1 MEYKEYLEK
10 IKMVLENENIKYE
23 EEELTK
29 ILKYIVEKYKDKNI
43 LIDTMMDFV
52 CEVAGEVATLRLDD
66 KSIYA
71 ALLYP
76 IVDFKD
82 YDEKEVQEIA
92 DKETIDLILTLKQLE
107 EEYRVSDR
115 LNVATN
121 PETLRNMFMAIAK
134 DIRVV
139 IIKITERLSYMRR
152 MNSLEKEIK
161 EQIAK
166 ECLEIYA
173 PIAHRLGM
181 SKVKSELEDISFRVL
196 LPDEYHKIKEQI
208 DEKKEEREEY
218 IDARI
223 KEVSEKLKEQNIEAT
238 IYGRPKHF
246 YSIYKKMKAKSCNAD
261 DLFDLI
267 AIRVIVNS
275 IKDCYSVLGIVHDMY
290 KPMPGR
296 FKDYIAVP
304 KTNMYQSL
312 HTTVFGEGGK
322 PFEIQI
328 RTWDM
333 HNVAERGIAAHF
345 SYKEK
350 TKKISE
356 ADKKI
361 IWLRKAL
368 EIQKELE
375 DTTENI
381 DKIKTEIFGEEVFV
395 FTPKGDIK
403 SMPKGSTPIDFAYA
417 IHQKVAESMV
427 GAKINGRMVPLNTQL
442 KNKDVIEIVTSK
454 NSKGPNRD
462 WLKYVKT
469 ASARN
474 KITSFLK
481 KEGREIN
488 IQSGRESF
496 EKVLKKQ
503 KYTRDELMKDEFV
516 LPALKKFNCKSLDD
530 CYENIGFGS
539 FSPLKV
545 VNKIVECYEDSLSS
559 SDEDLQLK
567 SVAKKKKSNS
577 NELVEVEG
585 IDNCLVK
592 FARCCSPIPG
602 DDIIGYITF
611 ANGISIHRSDCSN
624 LKGLDVESRTI
635 KVKWREKAQVSF
647 NTYLVVKAND
657 RDGVLSDILRTLKEL
672 KIEIM
677 EISTKL
683 TPDKEAITNMCINVK
698 DVASLQNTI
707 RSLKRIDSVF
717 EVRRSNP
724 KSDDKEKDKDKK

>member
-1 MEYKEYLEK
+1 MNYEEYENK
-10 IKMVLENENIKYE
+10 IKNLLDTENIKYDV
-23 EEELTK
+23 EELDRVV
-29 ILKYIVEKYKDKNI
+29 KYVVEKYDGRKI
-43 LIDTMMDFV
+43 LDENTIDFV
-52 CEVAGEVATLRLDD
+52 LEIATEVASLRLDD

-71 ALLYP
+71 ALLLP
-76 IVDFKD
+76 IVDLD
-82 YDEKEVQEIA
+82 NYNEKEVLEVA
-92 DKETIDLILTLKQLE
+92 GEETTELITILKQLE
-107 EEYRVSDR
+107 KEYKPEGIIDVS
-115 LNVATN
+115 TN
-121 PETLRNMFMAIAK
+121 PETLRNMFMALAK

-139 IIKITERLSYMRR
+139 IIKITERLAYMRR
-152 MNSLEKEIK
+152 MKKLDKAVK

-173 PIAHRLGM
+173 PISHRLGM

-196 LPDEYHKIKEQI
+196 LPEEYHNIKEQI

-218 IDARI
+218 IAARI
-223 KEVSEKLKEQNIEAT
+223 AEVKAKLDEDGIEAT

-246 YSIYKKMKAKSCNAD
+246 YSIYKKMKSKNCSAD

-275 IKDCYSVLGIVHDMY
+275 IKDCYNVLGIVHDMY

-312 HTTVFGEGGK
+312 HTTVFGEGGR

-350 TKKISE
+350 TKKISD

-361 IWLRKAL
+361 IWLRKTL
-368 EIQKELE
+368 EIQKDLA
-375 DTTENI
+375 DNTENL

-395 FTPKGDIK
+395 FTPKGEIK

-417 IHQKVAESMV
+417 IHQKVAETMV

-442 KNKDVIEIVTSK
+442 KNKDVVEVVTSK
-454 NSKGPNRD
+454 NAKGPNRD

-469 ASARN
+469 TSAKN

-488 IQSGRESF
+488 IASGKESF
-496 EKVLKKQ
+496 EKILKKQ
-503 KYTRDELMKDEFV
+503 KYSRDELMKDEY
-516 LPALKKFNCKSLDD
+516 LEPALRKYNCKTIDD

-539 FSPLKV
+539 ISPVKV
-545 VNKIVECYEDSLSS
+545 VNKIVEVYEEAQAPNAEKIVYLP
-559 SDEDLQLK
+559 
-567 SVAKKKKSNS
+567 KKRKTNS
-577 NELVEVEG
+577 NDLVEVEG

-602 DDIIGYITF
+602 DDIVGYITF
-611 ANGISIHRSDCSN
+611 ANGISIHRADCKN
-624 LKGLDVESRTI
+624 LKALDIEARTI
-635 KVKWREKAQVSF
+635 GVKWKNQTNAAF
-647 NTYLVVKAND
+647 TAKIVVKAND
-657 RDGVLSDILRTLKEL
+657 RDGVLSDILKTMKEQ
-672 KIEIM
+672 KVEIT
-677 EISTKL
+677 EISTKV
-683 TPDKEAITNMCINVK
+683 TEDRENITNMSANIK
-698 DVASLQNTI
+698 DVETLQSVI
-707 RSLKRIDSVF
+707 KALKKIDSVF
-717 EVRRSNP
+717 DVRRL
-724 KSDDKEKDKDKK
+724 K

>member
-1 MEYKEYLEK
+1 MEQNRNFEQIKDVLEK
-10 IKMVLENENIKYE
+10 ENIKFN
-23 EEELTK
+23 EEELK
-29 ILKYIVEKYKDKNI
+29 KIVEYATKMYEDKSI
-43 LIDTMMDFV
+43 LNDDALDFV
-52 CEVAGEVATLRLDD
+52 TEVALEVATLRLDD
-66 KSIYA
+66 KSVYA

-76 IVDFKD
+76 VVDYDNF
-82 YDEKEVQEIA
+82 DEKELEEVASQEA
-92 DKETIDLILTLKQLE
+92 TELVLTLKKLE
-107 EEYRVSDR
+107 ENYNKDDKI
-115 LNVATN
+115 NVATN
-121 PETLRNMFMAIAK
+121 PEVLRNMFMAIAK

-139 IIKITERLSYMRR
+139 IIKIAERLSFMRR
-152 MNSLEKEIK
+152 MTALDNNTK
-161 EQIAK
+161 EQVAK

-181 SKVKSELEDISFRVL
+181 SKVKSELEDISFRIL
-196 LPDEYHKIKEQI
+196 LPDEYHSIKEQI
-208 DEKKEEREEY
+208 DEKKEEREKY
-218 IDARI
+218 IEDRI
-223 KEVSEKLKEQNIEAT
+223 NEVSEKLKEQGIEAT

-246 YSIYKKMKAKSCNAD
+246 YSIYKKMKAKSCKAE

-312 HTTVFGEGGK
+312 HTTVFGEEGR

-333 HNVAERGIAAHF
+333 HNVAELGIAAHF

-361 IWLRKAL
+361 IWLRKTL

-375 DTTENI
+375 DNTENM

-395 FTPKGDIK
+395 FTPKGEIK

-417 IHQKVAESMV
+417 IHQRVAEQMV
-427 GAKINGRMVPLNTQL
+427 GAKINGRMVPLNTKL
-442 KNKDVIEIVTSK
+442 ENKDVVEIVTSK

-469 ASARN
+469 TSAKN

-488 IQSGRESF
+488 IQNGKEAF
-496 EKVLKKQ
+496 EKILRKQ
-503 KYTRDELMKDEFV
+503 KYTRDELLKDEFV
-516 LPALKKFNCKSLDD
+516 EPMLKKYNCKTLDD

-539 FSPLKV
+539 ISPVKV
-545 VNKIVECYEDSLSS
+545 VNKIVELYEDSIAPT
-559 SDEDLQLK
+559 DDMKLK
-567 SVAKKKKSNS
+567 VVAKKKN
-577 NELVEVEG
+577 NNGNDLVEVEG

-592 FARCCSPIPG
+592 FAKCCSPIPG

-611 ANGISIHRSDCSN
+611 ANGISIHRRDCTN
-624 LKGLDVESRTI
+624 LKGLDIDSRTI
-635 KVKWREKAQVSF
+635 KVSWKEQAQADF
-647 NTYLVVKAND
+647 TARLVIKAND
-657 RDGVLSDILRTLKEL
+657 RDGVLADILKTMKEI
-672 KIEIM
+672 KVEIT
-677 EISTKL
+677 EISTKV
-683 TPDKEAITNMCINVK
+683 TEDRENITNMTVNIKDINTMQAIIK
-698 DVASLQNTI
+698 AL
-707 RSLKRIDSVF
+707 RKIDSVF
-717 EVRRSNP
+717 DVRRI
-724 KSDDKEKDKDKK
+724 K

>member
-1 MEYKEYLEK
+1 MNYEEYLKK
-10 IKMVLENENIKYE
+10 IKDILDKENIKYD
-23 EEELTK
+23 EEELK
-29 ILKYIVEKYKDKNI
+29 RVVKYALDKYKDKTI
-43 LIDTMMDFV
+43 LDEPTMDFV
-52 CEVAGEVATLRLDD
+52 LEIAGEVATLRLDD

-71 ALLYP
+71 AILSP
-76 IVDFKD
+76 IADFQD
-82 YDEKEVQEIA
+82 YDEKELKDVA
-92 DKETIDLILTLKQLE
+92 GDETVELVTTLKQLE
-107 EEYRVSDR
+107 EEYRPEGK
-115 LNVATN
+115 LEVATN
-121 PETLRNMFMAIAK
+121 PETLRNMFMALAK

-152 MNSLEKEIK
+152 MKKLEKSVK

-173 PIAHRLGM
+173 PISHRLGM
-181 SKVKSELEDISFRVL
+181 SKVKSELEDISFRIL

-218 IDARI
+218 IAARI
-223 KEVSEKLKEQNIEAT
+223 AEVKAKLDEDGIEAT

-246 YSIYKKMKAKSCNAD
+246 YSIYKKMKAKDCSAD

-275 IKDCYSVLGIVHDMY
+275 IKDCYNVLGIVHDMY

-312 HTTVFGEGGK
+312 HTTVFGEGGR

-350 TKKISE
+350 TKKISD

-361 IWLRKAL
+361 IWLRKTL
-368 EIQKELE
+368 EIQKDLE
-375 DTTENI
+375 DNTENL

-395 FTPKGDIK
+395 FTPKGEIK

-417 IHQKVAESMV
+417 IHQKVAETMV

-442 KNKDVIEIVTSK
+442 KNKDVVEVVTSK
-454 NSKGPNRD
+454 TAKGPNRD

-469 ASARN
+469 TSAKN

-488 IQSGRESF
+488 IASGKESF
-496 EKVLKKQ
+496 EKILKKQ
-503 KYTRDELMKDEFV
+503 KYSRDELMKEEY
-516 LPALKKFNCKSLDD
+516 LTPALRKYNCKTIED

-539 FSPLKV
+539 ISPVKV
-545 VNKIVECYEDSLSS
+545 VNKIVEVYEEAQAPNEEKVVYLP
-559 SDEDLQLK
+559 
-567 SVAKKKKSNS
+567 KKRKTNS
-577 NELVEVEG
+577 NDLVEVDG

-602 DDIIGYITF
+602 DDIVGYITF
-611 ANGISIHRSDCSN
+611 ANGISIHRADCKN
-624 LKGLDVESRTI
+624 LKALDTGARTI
-635 KVKWREKAQVSF
+635 GVKWKTLTNAAFTARIA
-647 NTYLVVKAND
+647 VKAND
-657 RDGVLSDILRTLKEL
+657 RDGVLSDILKTMKDQ
-672 KIEIM
+672 KVEIT
-677 EISTKL
+677 EISTKV
-683 TPDKEAITNMCINVK
+683 TEDRENITNMSANIK
-698 DVASLQNTI
+698 DVETLQSVI
-707 RSLKRIDSVF
+707 KALKKIDSVF
-717 EVRRSNP
+717 DVRRL
-724 KSDDKEKDKDKK
+724 K

>member
-1 MEYKEYLEK
+1 MNYEEYLKK
-10 IKMVLENENIKYE
+10 IKELLDNENIKYN
-23 EEELTK
+23 EEELQRVVKYALDKYDNKT
-29 ILKYIVEKYKDKNI
+29 ILDEP
-43 LIDTMMDFV
+43 TMDFV
-52 CEVAGEVATLRLDD
+52 LEIAGEVATLRLDD

-71 ALLYP
+71 AILSP
-76 IVDFKD
+76 IADYED
-82 YDEKEVQEIA
+82 YDEKEL
-92 DKETIDLILTLKQLE
+92 KEVAGDETLELVTTLKQLE
-107 EEYRVSDR
+107 EEYRPEGK
-115 LNVATN
+115 LEIATN
-121 PETLRNMFMAIAK
+121 PETLRNMFMALAK

-152 MNSLEKEIK
+152 MKKLEKSVK

-173 PIAHRLGM
+173 PISHRLGM
-181 SKVKSELEDISFRVL
+181 SKVKSELEDISFRIL

-218 IDARI
+218 IAARI
-223 KEVSEKLKEQNIEAT
+223 AEVKAKLDEDGIEAT

-246 YSIYKKMKAKSCNAD
+246 YSIYKKMKAKDCSAD

-275 IKDCYSVLGIVHDMY
+275 IKDCYNVLGIVHDMY

-312 HTTVFGEGGK
+312 HTTVFGEGGR

-350 TKKISE
+350 TKKISD

-361 IWLRKAL
+361 IWLRKTL
-368 EIQKELE
+368 EIQKDLE
-375 DTTENI
+375 DNTENL

-395 FTPKGDIK
+395 FTPKGEIK

-417 IHQKVAESMV
+417 IHQKVAETMV

-442 KNKDVIEIVTSK
+442 KNKDVVEIVTSK
-454 NSKGPNRD
+454 TAKGPNRD

-469 ASARN
+469 TSAKN

-488 IQSGRESF
+488 IASGKESF
-496 EKVLKKQ
+496 EKILKKQ
-503 KYTRDELMKDEFV
+503 KYSRDELMKEEY
-516 LPALKKFNCKSLDD
+516 LTPALRKYNCKTIED

-539 FSPLKV
+539 ISPVKV
-545 VNKIVECYEDSLSS
+545 VNKIVEVYEEAQAPNEEKVVYLP
-559 SDEDLQLK
+559 
-567 SVAKKKKSNS
+567 KKRKTNS
-577 NELVEVEG
+577 NDLVEVDG

-602 DDIIGYITF
+602 DDIVGYITF
-611 ANGISIHRSDCSN
+611 ANGISIHRADCKN
-624 LKGLDVESRTI
+624 LKALDTGARTI
-635 KVKWREKAQVSF
+635 GVKWKTLTNAAFTARI
-647 NTYLVVKAND
+647 VVKAND
-657 RDGVLSDILRTLKEL
+657 RDGVLSDILKTMKDQ
-672 KIEIM
+672 KVEIT
-677 EISTKL
+677 EISTKV
-683 TPDKEAITNMCINVK
+683 TEDRENITNMSANIK
-698 DVASLQNTI
+698 DVETLQSVI
-707 RSLKRIDSVF
+707 KALKKIDSVF
-717 EVRRSNP
+717 DVRRL
-724 KSDDKEKDKDKK
+724 K

>member
-1 MEYKEYLEK
+1 MNYEEYLKK
-10 IKMVLENENIKYE
+10 IKDILDKENIKYD
-23 EEELTK
+23 EEELK
-29 ILKYIVEKYKDKNI
+29 RVVKYALDKYKDKTI
-43 LIDTMMDFV
+43 LDEPTMDFV
-52 CEVAGEVATLRLDD
+52 LEIAGEVATLRLDD

-71 ALLYP
+71 AILSP
-76 IVDFKD
+76 IADFQD
-82 YDEKEVQEIA
+82 YDEKELKDVA
-92 DKETIDLILTLKQLE
+92 GNETVELVTTLKQLE
-107 EEYRVSDR
+107 EEYRPEGK
-115 LNVATN
+115 LEVATN
-121 PETLRNMFMAIAK
+121 PETLRNMFMALAK

-152 MNSLEKEIK
+152 MKKLEKSVK

-173 PIAHRLGM
+173 PISHRLGM
-181 SKVKSELEDISFRVL
+181 SKVKSELEDISFRIL

-218 IDARI
+218 IAARI
-223 KEVSEKLKEQNIEAT
+223 AEVKAKLDEDGIEAT

-246 YSIYKKMKAKSCNAD
+246 YSIYKKMKAKDCSAD

-275 IKDCYSVLGIVHDMY
+275 IKDCYNVLGIVHDMY

-312 HTTVFGEGGK
+312 HTTVFGEGGR

-350 TKKISE
+350 TKKISD

-361 IWLRKAL
+361 IWLRKTL
-368 EIQKELE
+368 EIQKDLE
-375 DTTENI
+375 DNTENL

-395 FTPKGDIK
+395 FTPKGEIK

-417 IHQKVAESMV
+417 IHQKVAETMV

-442 KNKDVIEIVTSK
+442 KNKDVVEVVTSK
-454 NSKGPNRD
+454 TAKGPNRD

-469 ASARN
+469 TSAKN

-488 IQSGRESF
+488 IASGKESF
-496 EKVLKKQ
+496 EKILKKQ
-503 KYTRDELMKDEFV
+503 KYSRDELMKEEY
-516 LPALKKFNCKSLDD
+516 LTPALRKYNCKTIED

-539 FSPLKV
+539 ISPVKV
-545 VNKIVECYEDSLSS
+545 VNKIVEVYEEAQAPNEEKVVYLP
-559 SDEDLQLK
+559 
-567 SVAKKKKSNS
+567 KKRKTNS
-577 NELVEVEG
+577 NDLVEVDG

-602 DDIIGYITF
+602 DDIVGYITF
-611 ANGISIHRSDCSN
+611 ANGISIHRADCKN
-624 LKGLDVESRTI
+624 LKALDTGARTI
-635 KVKWREKAQVSF
+635 GVKWKTLTNAAFTARIA
-647 NTYLVVKAND
+647 VKAND
-657 RDGVLSDILRTLKEL
+657 RDGVLSDILKTMKDQ
-672 KIEIM
+672 KVEIT
-677 EISTKL
+677 EISTKV
-683 TPDKEAITNMCINVK
+683 TEDRENITNMSANIK
-698 DVASLQNTI
+698 DVETLQSVI
-707 RSLKRIDSVF
+707 KALKKIDSVF
-717 EVRRSNP
+717 DVRRL
-724 KSDDKEKDKDKK
+724 K

>member
-1 MEYKEYLEK
+1 MK
-10 IKMVLENENIKYE
+10 
-23 EEELTK
+23 
-29 ILKYIVEKYKDKNI
+29 KYKDKNVLDDSAI
-43 LIDTMMDFV
+43 DFV
-52 CEVAGEVATLRLDD
+52 SEVASEVATLRLDD
-66 KSIYA
+66 KSVYA
-71 ALLYP
+71 AILYL
-76 IVDFKD
+76 IADFND
-82 YDEKEVQEIA
+82 FDEKETEVVA
-92 DKETIDLILTLKQLE
+92 GKETLDLILNLKKLE
-107 EEYRVSDR
+107 EDYKKDDKINIV
-115 LNVATN
+115 TN
-121 PETLRNMFMAIAK
+121 PEVLRNMFMAIAK

-139 IIKITERLSYMRR
+139 IIKIAERLSYMRR
-152 MNSLEKEIK
+152 MSSLDNAIK

-181 SKVKSELEDISFRVL
+181 SNVKSELEDISFRIL
-196 LPDEYHKIKEQI
+196 LPDEYHNIKEQI
-208 DEKKEEREEY
+208 DEKKEEREAY

-223 KEVSEKLKEQNIEAT
+223 KEVSDKLKEQGIEAT

-246 YSIYKKMKAKSCNAD
+246 YSIYKKMKAKSCKAE

-312 HTTVFGEGGK
+312 HTTVFGEGGR

-350 TKKISE
+350 SKKISE

-361 IWLRKAL
+361 MWLRKTL
-368 EIQKELE
+368 EIQKELA
-375 DTTENI
+375 DNTENM

-395 FTPKGDIK
+395 FTPKGEIK

-417 IHQKVAESMV
+417 IHQKVAEQMV
-427 GAKINGRMVPLNTQL
+427 GAKINGRMVTLNTKL
-442 KNKDVIEIVTSK
+442 ENKDVVEIVTSK
-454 NSKGPNRD
+454 NAKGPNRD

-469 ASARN
+469 TSAKN

-488 IQSGRESF
+488 IQSGKEAF
-496 EKVLKKQ
+496 EKILRKQ
-503 KYTRDELMKDEFV
+503 KYSKDELLKDEFV
-516 LPALKKFNCKSLDD
+516 EPAIKRFNCKTLDD

-539 FSPLKV
+539 ISPVKV
-545 VNKIVECYEDSLSS
+545 INKIVEFYEDSITPTE
-559 SDEDLQLK
+559 EDIKLK
-567 SVAKKKKSNS
+567 VVSKKRKTNS
-577 NELVEVEG
+577 NDLVEVEG

-592 FARCCSPIPG
+592 FAKCCSPIPG

-611 ANGISIHRSDCSN
+611 ANGISIHRRDCKN
-624 LKGLDVESRTI
+624 LKGLDTEARTI
-635 KVKWREKAQVSF
+635 KVSWKEQVHAEF
-647 NTYLVVKAND
+647 TARLVVKAND
-657 RDGVLSDILRTLKEL
+657 RDGVLADILKTMKEL
-672 KIEIM
+672 KIEITQ
-677 EISTKL
+677 ISTKV
-683 TPDKEAITNMCINVK
+683 TPERENITNLSATIKDINT
-698 DVASLQNTI
+698 LQTVMKAL
-707 RSLKRIDSVF
+707 RKIDSVF
-717 EVRRSNP
+717 DVRRI
-724 KSDDKEKDKDKK
+724 K

>member
-1 MEYKEYLEK
+1 MEYENYINK
-10 IKMVLENENIKYE
+10 IKVILENENIKYE
-23 EEELTK
+23 EEELK
-29 ILKYIVEKYKDKNI
+29 RVVEYAYKNHEGKSILTDA
-43 LIDTMMDFV
+43 TMDFV
-52 CEVAGEVATLRLDD
+52 LEVASEVATLRLDD

-76 IVDFKD
+76 VVDYENFN
-82 YDEKEVQEIA
+82 EKELIDIA
-92 DKETIDLILTLKQLE
+92 QKETTDLIITLKKLE
-107 EEYRVSDR
+107 EDYKTTDKI
-115 LNVATN
+115 NVATN
-121 PETLRNMFMAIAK
+121 PEVLRNMFMAIAK

-152 MNSLEKEIK
+152 MNSLEKGVK

-181 SKVKSELEDISFRVL
+181 SKVKSELEDISFRIL

-208 DEKKEEREEY
+208 DEKKEEREAY
-218 IDARI
+218 IDTRI
-223 KEVSEKLKEQNIEAT
+223 SEVSQKLKEQNIEAT

-246 YSIYKKMKAKSCNAD
+246 YSIYKKMKAKSCEAE

-312 HTTVFGEGGK
+312 HTTVFGEEGR

-350 TKKISE
+350 SKKISE

-361 IWLRKAL
+361 IWLRKTL
-368 EIQKELE
+368 EIQKELS
-375 DTTENI
+375 DNTENI

-395 FTPKGDIK
+395 FTPKGEIK
-403 SMPKGSTPIDFAYA
+403 SMPKGSTPIDFAYS
-417 IHQKVAESMV
+417 IHQKVAESMI
-427 GAKINGRMVPLNTQL
+427 GAKINGRMVPLNTKL
-442 KNKDVIEIVTSK
+442 ENKDVVEIVTSK
-454 NSKGPNRD
+454 TPKGPNRD

-469 ASARN
+469 SSAKN

-481 KEGREIN
+481 KQGREAN
-488 IQSGRESF
+488 IQIGRESF
-496 EKVLKKQ
+496 EKMLKKQ
-503 KYTRDELMKDEFV
+503 KYTRDELMDEKF
-516 LPALKKFNCKSLDD
+516 LIPAIKRFNCNTIDD

-539 FSPLKV
+539 ISPVKV
-545 VNKIVECYEDSLSS
+545 VNKIVELYEESLNPA
-559 SDEDLQLK
+559 EDLKLK
-567 SVAKKKKSNS
+567 AVTKKRKSNS
-577 NELVEVEG
+577 NDLVEVEG

-592 FARCCSPIPG
+592 FAKCCSPIPG
-602 DDIIGYITF
+602 DEIIGYITF
-611 ANGISIHRSDCSN
+611 ANGISIHRKDCTN
-624 LKGLDVESRTI
+624 LKSLDIEARTI
-635 KVKWREKAQVSF
+635 NVKWKEQTHAEF
-647 NTYLVVKAND
+647 NARLVVKAND
-657 RDGVLSDILRTLKEL
+657 RDGVLSDILKTMKEL
-672 KIEIM
+672 KVEIT
-677 EISTKL
+677 EISTKV
-683 TPDKEAITNMCINVK
+683 TQDRENITNLCANIK
-698 DVASLQNTI
+698 DIITLQSVI
-707 RSLKRIDSVF
+707 KALRKIDSVF
-717 EVRRSNP
+717 DVRRI
-724 KSDDKEKDKDKK
+724 K

>member
-1 MEYKEYLEK
+1 MEYLNKIKNVLEK
-10 IKMVLENENIKYE
+10 ENIKYNE
-23 EEELTK
+23 DELK
-29 ILKYIVEKYKDKNI
+29 KVIDCALKKYKDKNVLDDSAI
-43 LIDTMMDFV
+43 DFV
-52 CEVAGEVATLRLDD
+52 SEVASEVATLRLDD
-66 KSIYA
+66 KSVYA
-71 ALLYP
+71 AILYL
-76 IVDFKD
+76 IADFND
-82 YDEKEVQEIA
+82 FDEKETEVVA
-92 DKETIDLILTLKQLE
+92 GKETLDLILNLKKLE
-107 EEYRVSDR
+107 EDYKKDDKINIV
-115 LNVATN
+115 TN
-121 PETLRNMFMAIAK
+121 PEVLRNMFMAIAK

-139 IIKITERLSYMRR
+139 IIKIAERLSYMRR
-152 MNSLEKEIK
+152 MSSLDNAIK

-181 SKVKSELEDISFRVL
+181 SKVKSELEDISFRIL
-196 LPDEYHKIKEQI
+196 LPDEYHNIKEQI
-208 DEKKEEREEY
+208 DEKKEEREAY

-223 KEVSEKLKEQNIEAT
+223 KEVSDKLKEQGIEAT

-246 YSIYKKMKAKSCNAD
+246 YSIYKKMKAKSCKAE

-312 HTTVFGEGGK
+312 HTTVFGEGGR

-350 TKKISE
+350 SKKISE

-361 IWLRKAL
+361 IWLRKTL
-368 EIQKELE
+368 EIQKELA
-375 DTTENI
+375 DNTENM

-395 FTPKGDIK
+395 FTPKGEIK

-417 IHQKVAESMV
+417 IHQKVAEQMV
-427 GAKINGRMVPLNTQL
+427 GAKINGRMVPLNTKL
-442 KNKDVIEIVTSK
+442 ENKDVVEIVTSK
-454 NSKGPNRD
+454 NAKGPNRD

-469 ASARN
+469 TSAKN

-488 IQSGRESF
+488 IQNGKEAF
-496 EKVLKKQ
+496 EKILRKQ
-503 KYTRDELMKDEFV
+503 KYSRDELLKDEFV
-516 LPALKKFNCKSLDD
+516 ESAIKRFNCKTLDD

-539 FSPLKV
+539 ISPVKV
-545 VNKIVECYEDSLSS
+545 VNKIVELYEDSITPT
-559 SDEDLQLK
+559 EDDIK
-567 SVAKKKKSNS
+567 FKVVSKKRKSNS
-577 NELVEVEG
+577 NDLVEVEG

-592 FARCCSPIPG
+592 FAKCCSPIPG
-602 DDIIGYITF
+602 DDIVGYITF
-611 ANGISIHRSDCSN
+611 ANGISIHRRDCKN
-624 LKGLDVESRTI
+624 LKGLDTEARTI
-635 KVKWREKAQVSF
+635 KVSWKEQVHAEF
-647 NTYLVVKAND
+647 TARLVVKAND
-657 RDGVLSDILRTLKEL
+657 RDGVLADILKTMKEL
-672 KIEIM
+672 KIEITQ
-677 EISTKL
+677 ISTKV
-683 TPDKEAITNMCINVK
+683 TPERENITNLSATIKDINT
-698 DVASLQNTI
+698 LQTVMKAL
-707 RSLKRIDSVF
+707 RKIDSVF
-717 EVRRSNP
+717 DVRRI
-724 KSDDKEKDKDKK
+724 K

>member
-1 MEYKEYLEK
+1 MNYEEYLKK
-10 IKMVLENENIKYE
+10 IKDILDKENIKYN
-23 EEELTK
+23 EEELK
-29 ILKYIVEKYKDKNI
+29 CVVKYALDKYKDKTI
-43 LIDTMMDFV
+43 LDEPTMDFV
-52 CEVAGEVATLRLDD
+52 LEIAGEVATLRLDD

-71 ALLYP
+71 AILSP
-76 IVDFKD
+76 IADYED
-82 YDEKEVQEIA
+82 YDEKEL
-92 DKETIDLILTLKQLE
+92 KEVAGDETLELVTTLKQLE
-107 EEYRVSDR
+107 EEYRPEGK
-115 LNVATN
+115 LEIATN
-121 PETLRNMFMAIAK
+121 PETLRNMFMALAK

-152 MNSLEKEIK
+152 MKKLEKSVK

-173 PIAHRLGM
+173 PISHRLGM
-181 SKVKSELEDISFRVL
+181 SKVKSELEDISFRIL

-218 IDARI
+218 IAARI
-223 KEVSEKLKEQNIEAT
+223 AEVKAKLDEDGIEAT

-246 YSIYKKMKAKSCNAD
+246 YSIYKKMKAKDCSAD

-275 IKDCYSVLGIVHDMY
+275 IKDCYNVLGIVHDMY

-312 HTTVFGEGGK
+312 HTTVFGEGGR

-350 TKKISE
+350 TKKISD

-361 IWLRKAL
+361 IWLRKTL
-368 EIQKELE
+368 EIQKDLE
-375 DTTENI
+375 DNTENL

-395 FTPKGDIK
+395 FTPKGEIK

-417 IHQKVAESMV
+417 IHQKVAETMV

-442 KNKDVIEIVTSK
+442 KNKDVVEIVTSK
-454 NSKGPNRD
+454 TAKGPNRD

-469 ASARN
+469 TSAKN

-488 IQSGRESF
+488 IASGKESF
-496 EKVLKKQ
+496 EKILKKQ
-503 KYTRDELMKDEFV
+503 KYSRDELMKDEY
-516 LPALKKFNCKSLDD
+516 LTPALRKYNCKTIED

-539 FSPLKV
+539 ISPVKV
-545 VNKIVECYEDSLSS
+545 VNKIVEVYEEAQAPNEEKVVYLP
-559 SDEDLQLK
+559 
-567 SVAKKKKSNS
+567 KKRKTNS
-577 NELVEVEG
+577 NDLVEVDG

-602 DDIIGYITF
+602 DDI
-611 ANGISIHRSDCSN
+611 
-624 LKGLDVESRTI
+624 V
-635 KVKWREKAQVSF
+635 
-647 NTYLVVKAND
+647 
-657 RDGVLSDILRTLKEL
+657 
-672 KIEIM
+672 
-677 EISTKL
+677 
-683 TPDKEAITNMCINVK
+683 
-698 DVASLQNTI
+698 
-707 RSLKRIDSVF
+707 
-717 EVRRSNP
+717 
-724 KSDDKEKDKDKK
+724 

>member
-1 MEYKEYLEK
+1 MEYLNKIKNVLEK
-10 IKMVLENENIKYE
+10 ENIKYNE
-23 EEELTK
+23 DELK
-29 ILKYIVEKYKDKNI
+29 KVIDCALKKYKDKNVLDDSAI
-43 LIDTMMDFV
+43 DFV
-52 CEVAGEVATLRLDD
+52 SEVASEVATLRLDD
-66 KSIYA
+66 KSVYA
-71 ALLYP
+71 AILYL
-76 IVDFKD
+76 IADFND
-82 YDEKEVQEIA
+82 FDEKETEVVA
-92 DKETIDLILTLKQLE
+92 GKETLDLILNLKKLE
-107 EEYRVSDR
+107 EDYKKDDKINIV
-115 LNVATN
+115 TN
-121 PETLRNMFMAIAK
+121 PEVLRNMFMAIAK

-139 IIKITERLSYMRR
+139 IIKIAERLSYMRR
-152 MNSLEKEIK
+152 MSSLDNAIK

-181 SKVKSELEDISFRVL
+181 SKVKSELEDISFRIL
-196 LPDEYHKIKEQI
+196 LPDEYHNIKEQI
-208 DEKKEEREEY
+208 DEKKEEREAY

-223 KEVSEKLKEQNIEAT
+223 KEVSDKLKEQGIEAT

-246 YSIYKKMKAKSCNAD
+246 YSIYKKMKAKSCKAE

-312 HTTVFGEGGK
+312 HTTVFGEGGR

-350 TKKISE
+350 SKKISE

-361 IWLRKAL
+361 IWLRKTL
-368 EIQKELE
+368 EIQKELA
-375 DTTENI
+375 DNTENM

-395 FTPKGDIK
+395 FTPKGEIK

-417 IHQKVAESMV
+417 IHQKVAEQMV
-427 GAKINGRMVPLNTQL
+427 GAKINGRMVPLNTKL
-442 KNKDVIEIVTSK
+442 ENKDVVEIVTSK
-454 NSKGPNRD
+454 NAKGPNRD

-469 ASARN
+469 TSAKN

-488 IQSGRESF
+488 IQNGKEAF
-496 EKVLKKQ
+496 EKILRKQ
-503 KYTRDELMKDEFV
+503 KYSRDELLKDEFV
-516 LPALKKFNCKSLDD
+516 ESAIKRFNCKTLDD

-539 FSPLKV
+539 ISPVKV
-545 VNKIVECYEDSLSS
+545 VNKIVELYEDSITST
-559 SDEDLQLK
+559 EDDIK
-567 SVAKKKKSNS
+567 FKVVSKKRKSNS
-577 NELVEVEG
+577 NDLVEVEG

-592 FARCCSPIPG
+592 FAKCCSPIPG
-602 DDIIGYITF
+602 DDIVGYITF
-611 ANGISIHRSDCSN
+611 ANGISIHRRDCKN
-624 LKGLDVESRTI
+624 LKGLDTEARTI
-635 KVKWREKAQVSF
+635 KVSWKEQVHAEF
-647 NTYLVVKAND
+647 TARLVVKAND
-657 RDGVLSDILRTLKEL
+657 RDGVLADILKTMKEL
-672 KIEIM
+672 KIEIT
-677 EISTKL
+677 EISTKV
-683 TPDKEAITNMCINVK
+683 TQDRENITNLSANIKDINT
-698 DVASLQNTI
+698 LQTVI
-707 RSLKRIDSVF
+707 KALRKIDSVF
-717 EVRRSNP
+717 DVRRI
-724 KSDDKEKDKDKK
+724 K

>member
-1 MEYKEYLEK
+1 MNYEEYLKK
-10 IKMVLENENIKYE
+10 IKELLDNENIKYN
-23 EEELTK
+23 EEELQRVVKYALDKYDNKT
-29 ILKYIVEKYKDKNI
+29 ILDEP
-43 LIDTMMDFV
+43 TMDFV
-52 CEVAGEVATLRLDD
+52 LEIAGEVATLRLDD

-71 ALLYP
+71 AILSP
-76 IVDFKD
+76 IADYED
-82 YDEKEVQEIA
+82 YDEKEL
-92 DKETIDLILTLKQLE
+92 KEVAGDETLELVTTLKQLE
-107 EEYRVSDR
+107 EEYRPEGK
-115 LNVATN
+115 LEIATN
-121 PETLRNMFMAIAK
+121 PETLRNMFMALAK

-152 MNSLEKEIK
+152 MKKLEKSVK

-173 PIAHRLGM
+173 PISHRLGM
-181 SKVKSELEDISFRVL
+181 SKVKSELEDISFRIL

-218 IDARI
+218 IAARI
-223 KEVSEKLKEQNIEAT
+223 AEVKAKLDEDGIEAT

-246 YSIYKKMKAKSCNAD
+246 YSIYKKMIAKDCSAD

-275 IKDCYSVLGIVHDMY
+275 IKDCYNVLGIVHDMY

-312 HTTVFGEGGK
+312 HTTVFGEGGR

-350 TKKISE
+350 TKKISD

-361 IWLRKAL
+361 IWLRKTL
-368 EIQKELE
+368 EIQKDLE
-375 DTTENI
+375 DNTENL

-395 FTPKGDIK
+395 FTPKGEIK

-417 IHQKVAESMV
+417 IHQKVAETMV

-442 KNKDVIEIVTSK
+442 KNKDVVEIVTSK
-454 NSKGPNRD
+454 TAKGPNRD

-469 ASARN
+469 TSAKN

-488 IQSGRESF
+488 IASGKESF
-496 EKVLKKQ
+496 EKILKKQ
-503 KYTRDELMKDEFV
+503 KYSRDELMKDEY
-516 LPALKKFNCKSLDD
+516 LTPALRKYNCKTIED

-539 FSPLKV
+539 ISPVKV
-545 VNKIVECYEDSLSS
+545 VNKIVEVYEEAQAPNEEKVVYLP
-559 SDEDLQLK
+559 
-567 SVAKKKKSNS
+567 KKRKTNS
-577 NELVEVEG
+577 NDLVEVDG

-602 DDIIGYITF
+602 DDIVGYITF
-611 ANGISIHRSDCSN
+611 ANGISIHRADCKN
-624 LKGLDVESRTI
+624 LKALDTGARTI
-635 KVKWREKAQVSF
+635 GVKWKTLTNAAFTARI
-647 NTYLVVKAND
+647 VVKAND
-657 RDGVLSDILRTLKEL
+657 RDGVLSDILKTMKDQ
-672 KIEIM
+672 KVEIT
-677 EISTKL
+677 EISTKV
-683 TPDKEAITNMCINVK
+683 TEDRENITNMSANIK
-698 DVASLQNTI
+698 DVETLQSVI
-707 RSLKRIDSVF
+707 KALKKIDSVF
-717 EVRRSNP
+717 DVRRL
-724 KSDDKEKDKDKK
+724 K

>member
-1 MEYKEYLEK
+1 MEYKEYLSKIEK
-10 IKMVLENENIKYE
+10 ILSDENIKYD
-23 EEELTK
+23 EEELESVV
-29 ILKYIVEKYKDKNI
+29 KYAVEKHVDKNI
-43 LIDTMMDFV
+43 LSEKTMDFV
-52 CEVAGEVATLRLDD
+52 LEVASEVATLRLDD

-76 IVDFKD
+76 ISDYEDFN
-82 YDEKEVQEIA
+82 EKEIVEIA
-92 DKETIDLILTLKQLE
+92 GRETTDLILILKKLE
-107 EEYRVSDR
+107 ENYKPTDKI
-115 LNVATN
+115 NIATN
-121 PETLRNMFMAIAK
+121 PEILRNMFMAIAK

-152 MNSLEKEIK
+152 MNSLEEAVK

-181 SKVKSELEDISFRVL
+181 SKVKSELEDISFRIL
-196 LPDEYHKIKEQI
+196 LPNEYHNIKEQI
-208 DEKKEEREEY
+208 DEKKEEREAY
-218 IDARI
+218 IEDRI
-223 KEVSEKLKEQNIEAT
+223 SEVAQKLKEQNIEAT

-246 YSIYKKMKAKSCNAD
+246 YSIYKKIKAKSCEAE

-312 HTTVFGEGGK
+312 HTTVFGEEGR

-350 TKKISE
+350 NKKISE

-361 IWLRKAL
+361 IWLRKTL
-368 EIQKELE
+368 EIQKELT
-375 DTTENI
+375 DNTENI

-395 FTPKGDIK
+395 FTPKGEIK
-403 SMPKGSTPIDFAYA
+403 SMPKGATPIDFAYS
-417 IHQKVAESMV
+417 IHQRVAEQMV
-427 GAKINGRMVPLNTQL
+427 GAKINGRMVPLNTKL
-442 KNKDVIEIVTSK
+442 ENKDVVEIVTSK

-469 ASARN
+469 SSAKN

-488 IQSGRESF
+488 IQSGKESF
-496 EKVLKKQ
+496 EKILKKQ
-503 KYTRDELMKDEFV
+503 KYSRDELLKDEF
-516 LPALKKFNCKSLDD
+516 LEPALRRFNCKTLDD

-539 FSPLKV
+539 ISPVKV
-545 VNKIVECYEDSLSS
+545 VNKIVELYEDSLAPV
-559 SDEDLQLK
+559 EDTKLK
-567 SVAKKKKSNS
+567 IVTKKRSNNS

-592 FARCCSPIPG
+592 FAKCCSPIPG
-602 DDIIGYITF
+602 DEIIGYITF
-611 ANGISIHRSDCSN
+611 ANGISIHRKDCSN
-624 LKGLDVESRTI
+624 LKSLDIKARTLN
-635 KVKWREKAQVSF
+635 VKWKEQTHVAF
-647 NTYLVVKAND
+647 NARLVVKAND
-657 RDGVLSDILRTLKEL
+657 RDGVLADILKTMKEL
-672 KIEIM
+672 KVEIT
-677 EISTKL
+677 EINTKV
-683 TPDKEAITNMCINVK
+683 TQDRENITNLSANIKDINT
-698 DVASLQNTI
+698 LQNI
-707 RSLKRIDSVF
+707 VKALRKIDSVF
-717 EVRRSNP
+717 DVRRI
-724 KSDDKEKDKDKK
+724 K

>member
-1 MEYKEYLEK
+1 MENEKYLGK
-10 IKMVLENENIKYE
+10 IKEILSNENIKYD
-23 EEELTK
+23 EEELKKVVEYGVKKHLDRK
-29 ILKYIVEKYKDKNI
+29 ILDENA
-43 LIDTMMDFV
+43 MDFV
-52 CEVAGEVATLRLDD
+52 TEVASEVATLRLDD
-66 KSIYA
+66 KSIYTA
-71 ALLYP
+71 ILYP
-76 IVDFKD
+76 VVDYDDF
-82 YDEKEVQEIA
+82 DEKELIEIA
-92 DKETIDLILTLKQLE
+92 GKETADLVLTLKKLE
-107 EEYRVSDR
+107 ENYKPTDKI
-115 LNVATN
+115 NIATN
-121 PETLRNMFMAIAK
+121 PEVLRNMFMAIAK

-152 MNSLEKEIK
+152 MNTLDEAVK
-161 EQIAK
+161 EQVAK

-196 LPDEYHKIKEQI
+196 LPQEYHKIKEQI
-208 DEKKEEREEY
+208 DQKKEERESY
-218 IDARI
+218 IENRI
-223 KEVSEKLKEQNIEAT
+223 NEVSEKLKEQNIEAT

-246 YSIYKKMKAKSCNAD
+246 YSIYKKMKAKSCDAE

-312 HTTVFGEGGK
+312 HTTVFGEEGR

-350 TKKISE
+350 SKKISE

-361 IWLRKAL
+361 IWLRKTL
-368 EIQKELE
+368 EIQKELA
-375 DTTENI
+375 DNTENI

-395 FTPKGDIK
+395 FTPKGEIK
-403 SMPKGSTPIDFAYA
+403 SMPKGATPIDFAYS
-417 IHQKVAESMV
+417 IHQRVAEQMV
-427 GAKINGRMVPLNTQL
+427 GAKINGRMVPLNTKL
-442 KNKDVIEIVTSK
+442 ENKDVVEIVTSK

-469 ASARN
+469 SSAKN

-481 KEGREIN
+481 KEGRETN

-496 EKVLKKQ
+496 EKILKKQ
-503 KYTRDELMKDEFV
+503 KYTRDELLKEEF
-516 LPALKKFNCKSLDD
+516 LEPALRRFNCKTIED

-539 FSPLKV
+539 ISPVKV
-545 VNKIVECYEDSLSS
+545 VNKIVELYEDSLAPAE
-559 SDEDLQLK
+559 EDLKLK
-567 SVAKKKKSNS
+567 VVTKKRKSNS

-592 FARCCSPIPG
+592 FAKCCSPIPG
-602 DDIIGYITF
+602 DEIIGYITF
-611 ANGISIHRSDCSN
+611 ANGISIHRKDCSN
-624 LKGLDVESRTI
+624 LKALDIAARTI
-635 KVKWREKAQVSF
+635 NVRWKEQTHAEF
-647 NTYLVVKAND
+647 NARLVVKAND
-657 RDGVLSDILRTLKEL
+657 REGVLADILKTMKEL
-672 KIEIM
+672 KVDIT
-677 EISTKL
+677 EISTKV
-683 TPDKEAITNMCINVK
+683 TQDRENITNLCANIKDINT
-698 DVASLQNTI
+698 LQNVI
-707 RSLKRIDSVF
+707 KALRRIDSVF
-717 EVRRSNP
+717 DVRRI
-724 KSDDKEKDKDKK
+724 K

>member
-1 MEYKEYLEK
+1 MNYEEYLKK
-10 IKMVLENENIKYE
+10 IKDLLDKENIKYN
-23 EEELTK
+23 EEELEK
-29 ILKYIVEKYKDKNI
+29 VVKYVCEKYESKTI
-43 LIDTMMDFV
+43 LDENMLDFV
-52 CEVAGEVATLRLDD
+52 IEIATEVATLRLDD

-71 ALLYP
+71 ALLLP
-76 IVDFKD
+76 IVDFED
-82 YDEKEVQEIA
+82 YDEKEVQEVA
-92 DKETIDLILTLKQLE
+92 GDETTELITILKQLE
-107 EEYRVSDR
+107 EEYRPEGK
-115 LNVATN
+115 LEVATN
-121 PETLRNMFMAIAK
+121 PETLRNMFMALAK

-152 MNSLEKEIK
+152 MKKLEKSVK

-173 PIAHRLGM
+173 PISHRLGM
-181 SKVKSELEDISFRVL
+181 SKVKSELEDISFRIL
-196 LPDEYHKIKEQI
+196 LPDEYHNIKEQI

-218 IDARI
+218 IAARI
-223 KEVSEKLKEQNIEAT
+223 AEVKAKLDADGIEAT

-246 YSIYKKMKAKSCNAD
+246 YSIYKKMKSKNCTAD

-275 IKDCYSVLGIVHDMY
+275 IKDCYNVLGIVHDMY

-312 HTTVFGEGGK
+312 HTTVFGEGGR

-350 TKKISE
+350 TKKISD

-361 IWLRKAL
+361 IWLRKTL
-368 EIQKELE
+368 EVQKDLE
-375 DTTENI
+375 DNTENL

-395 FTPKGDIK
+395 FTPKGEIK

-417 IHQKVAESMV
+417 IHQRVAETMV

-442 KNKDVIEIVTSK
+442 KNKDVVEVVTSK
-454 NSKGPNRD
+454 NAKGPNRD

-469 ASARN
+469 TSAKN

-488 IQSGRESF
+488 IQSGKESF
-496 EKVLKKQ
+496 EKILKKQ
-503 KYTRDELMKDEFV
+503 KYSRDELMKDEY
-516 LPALKKFNCKSLDD
+516 LEPALRKYNCKTIDD
-530 CYENIGFGS
+530 CYEKIDFGS
-539 FSPLKV
+539 ISNVKN
-545 VNKIVECYEDSLSS
+545 VNKIVEVYEEAQSPSEEKVVYLP
-559 SDEDLQLK
+559 
-567 SVAKKKKSNS
+567 KKRKTNS
-577 NELVEVEG
+577 NDLVEVEG

-602 DDIIGYITF
+602 DDIVGYITF
-611 ANGISIHRSDCSN
+611 ANGISIHRADCKN
-624 LKGLDVESRTI
+624 LKALDTEARTI
-635 KVKWREKAQVSF
+635 NVKWKSLTNAAFTARIA
-647 NTYLVVKAND
+647 VKAND
-657 RDGVLSDILRTLKEL
+657 RDGVLSDILKTMKEQ
-672 KIEIM
+672 KVEIT
-677 EISTKL
+677 EISTKV
-683 TPDKEAITNMCINVK
+683 TEDRENITNMSANIK
-698 DVASLQNTI
+698 DVETLQSVI
-707 RSLKRIDSVF
+707 KALKKIDSVF
-717 EVRRSNP
+717 DVRRL
-724 KSDDKEKDKDKK
+724 K

>member
-1 MEYKEYLEK
+1 MNYEEYLKK
-10 IKMVLENENIKYE
+10 IKDILDKENIKYN
-23 EEELTK
+23 EEELK
-29 ILKYIVEKYKDKNI
+29 RVVKYALDKYKDKTI
-43 LIDTMMDFV
+43 LDEPTIDFV
-52 CEVAGEVATLRLDD
+52 LEIAEEVATLRLDD

-71 ALLYP
+71 AILSP
-76 IVDFKD
+76 IADYQD
-82 YDEKEVQEIA
+82 YDEKELKDVA
-92 DKETIDLILTLKQLE
+92 GDETVELVTTLKQLE
-107 EEYRVSDR
+107 EEYRPEGK
-115 LNVATN
+115 LEIATN
-121 PETLRNMFMAIAK
+121 PETLRNMFMALAK

-152 MNSLEKEIK
+152 MKKLEKSVK

-173 PIAHRLGM
+173 PISHRLGM
-181 SKVKSELEDISFRVL
+181 SKVKSELEDISFRIL

-218 IDARI
+218 IAARI
-223 KEVSEKLKEQNIEAT
+223 AEVKAKLDEDGIEAT

-246 YSIYKKMKAKSCNAD
+246 YSIYKKMKAKDCSVD

-275 IKDCYSVLGIVHDMY
+275 IKDCYNVLGIVHDMY

-312 HTTVFGEGGK
+312 HTTVFGEGGR

-350 TKKISE
+350 TKKISD

-361 IWLRKAL
+361 IWLRKTL
-368 EIQKELE
+368 EIQKDLE
-375 DTTENI
+375 DNTENL

-395 FTPKGDIK
+395 FTPKGEIK

-417 IHQKVAESMV
+417 IHQKVAETMV

-442 KNKDVIEIVTSK
+442 KNKDVVEVVTSK
-454 NSKGPNRD
+454 TAKGPNRD

-469 ASARN
+469 TSAKN

-488 IQSGRESF
+488 IASGKESF
-496 EKVLKKQ
+496 EKILKKQ
-503 KYTRDELMKDEFV
+503 KYSRDELMKEEY
-516 LPALKKFNCKSLDD
+516 LTPALRKYNCKTIED

-539 FSPLKV
+539 ISPVKV
-545 VNKIVECYEDSLSS
+545 VNKIVEVYEEAQAPNEEKVVYLP
-559 SDEDLQLK
+559 
-567 SVAKKKKSNS
+567 KKRKTNS
-577 NELVEVEG
+577 NDLVEVDG

-602 DDIIGYITF
+602 DDIVGYITF
-611 ANGISIHRSDCSN
+611 ANGISIHRADCKN
-624 LKGLDVESRTI
+624 LKALDTGARTI
-635 KVKWREKAQVSF
+635 GVKWKTLTNAAFTARI
-647 NTYLVVKAND
+647 VVKAND
-657 RDGVLSDILRTLKEL
+657 RDGVLSDIEY
-672 KIEIM
+672 
-677 EISTKL
+677 
-683 TPDKEAITNMCINVK
+683 
-698 DVASLQNTI
+698 
-707 RSLKRIDSVF
+707 KRC
-717 EVRRSNP
+717 
-724 KSDDKEKDKDKK
+724 

>member
-1 MEYKEYLEK
+1 
-10 IKMVLENENIKYE
+10 
-23 EEELTK
+23 
-29 ILKYIVEKYKDKNI
+29 
-43 LIDTMMDFV
+43 
-52 CEVAGEVATLRLDD
+52 
-66 KSIYA
+66 
-71 ALLYP
+71 
-76 IVDFKD
+76 
-82 YDEKEVQEIA
+82 
-92 DKETIDLILTLKQLE
+92 
-107 EEYRVSDR
+107 
-115 LNVATN
+115 
-121 PETLRNMFMAIAK
+121 MFMALAK

-152 MNSLEKEIK
+152 MKKLEKGVK

-173 PIAHRLGM
+173 PISHRLGM
-181 SKVKSELEDISFRVL
+181 SKVKSELEDISFRIL
-196 LPDEYHKIKEQI
+196 LPDEYHNIKEQI

-218 IDARI
+218 IAARI
-223 KEVSEKLKEQNIEAT
+223 AEVKAKLDEDGIEAT

-246 YSIYKKMKAKSCNAD
+246 YSIYKKMKSKNCSAD

-275 IKDCYSVLGIVHDMY
+275 IKDCYNVLGIVHDMY

-312 HTTVFGEGGK
+312 HTTVFGEGGR

-350 TKKISE
+350 TKKISD

-361 IWLRKAL
+361 IWLRKTL
-368 EIQKELE
+368 EVQKDLA
-375 DTTENI
+375 DNTENL

-395 FTPKGDIK
+395 FTPKGEIK

-417 IHQKVAESMV
+417 IHQRVAETMV

-442 KNKDVIEIVTSK
+442 KNKDVVEVVTSK
-454 NSKGPNRD
+454 NAKGPNRD

-469 ASARN
+469 TSAKN

-488 IQSGRESF
+488 IQSGKEAF
-496 EKVLKKQ
+496 EKILKKQ
-503 KYTRDELMKDEFV
+503 KYSRDELMKDEY
-516 LPALKKFNCKSLDD
+516 LDPALKKYNCKTIDD

-539 FSPLKV
+539 ISPVKV
-545 VNKIVECYEDSLSS
+545 VNKIVEVYEEAQAPTEEKVVYLP
-559 SDEDLQLK
+559 
-567 SVAKKKKSNS
+567 KKRKTNS
-577 NELVEVEG
+577 NDLVEVEG

-602 DDIIGYITF
+602 DDIVGYITF
-611 ANGISIHRSDCSN
+611 ANGISIHRADCKN
-624 LKGLDVESRTI
+624 LKALDVEARTI
-635 KVKWREKAQVSF
+635 GVKWKNQTNAAF
-647 NTYLVVKAND
+647 TAKIAVKAND
-657 RDGVLSDILRTLKEL
+657 RDGVLSDILKTMKEQ
-672 KIEIM
+672 KVEIT
-677 EISTKL
+677 EISTKV
-683 TPDKEAITNMCINVK
+683 TEDRENITNMSANIK
-698 DVASLQNTI
+698 DVETLQSVI
-707 RSLKRIDSVF
+707 KALKKIDSVF
-717 EVRRSNP
+717 DVRRL
-724 KSDDKEKDKDKK
+724 K

>member
-1 MEYKEYLEK
+1 MNYEEYLKK
-10 IKMVLENENIKYE
+10 IKELLDNENIKYN
-23 EEELTK
+23 EEELQRVVKYALDKYDNKT
-29 ILKYIVEKYKDKNI
+29 ILDEP
-43 LIDTMMDFV
+43 TMDFV
-52 CEVAGEVATLRLDD
+52 LEIAGEVATLRLDD

-71 ALLYP
+71 AILSP
-76 IVDFKD
+76 IADYED
-82 YDEKEVQEIA
+82 YDEKEL
-92 DKETIDLILTLKQLE
+92 KEVAGDETLELVTTLKQLE
-107 EEYRVSDR
+107 EEYRPEGK
-115 LNVATN
+115 LEIATN
-121 PETLRNMFMAIAK
+121 PETLRNMFMALAK

-152 MNSLEKEIK
+152 MKKLEKSVK

-173 PIAHRLGM
+173 PISHRLGM
-181 SKVKSELEDISFRVL
+181 SKVKSELEDISFRIL

-218 IDARI
+218 IAARI
-223 KEVSEKLKEQNIEAT
+223 AEVKAKLDEDGIEAT

-246 YSIYKKMKAKSCNAD
+246 YSIYKKMIAKDCSAD

-275 IKDCYSVLGIVHDMY
+275 IKDCYNVLGIVHDMY

-312 HTTVFGEGGK
+312 HTTVFGEGGR

-350 TKKISE
+350 TKKISD

-361 IWLRKAL
+361 IWLRKTL
-368 EIQKELE
+368 EIQKDLE
-375 DTTENI
+375 DNTENL

-395 FTPKGDIK
+395 FTPKGEIK

-417 IHQKVAESMV
+417 IHQKVAETMV

-442 KNKDVIEIVTSK
+442 KNKDVVEIVTSK
-454 NSKGPNRD
+454 TAKGPNRD

-469 ASARN
+469 TSAKN

-488 IQSGRESF
+488 IASGKESF
-496 EKVLKKQ
+496 EKILKKQ
-503 KYTRDELMKDEFV
+503 KYSRDELMKDEY
-516 LPALKKFNCKSLDD
+516 LTPALRKYNCKTIED

-539 FSPLKV
+539 ISPVKV
-545 VNKIVECYEDSLSS
+545 VNKIVEVYEEAQAPNEEKVVKPPQIPTFISNTRFGFIAFLSANAAIIPIMKHPITLIRNVFIGNPFS
-559 SDEDLQLK
+559 GFIGS
-567 SVAKKKKSNS
+567 
-577 NELVEVEG
+577 
-585 IDNCLVK
+585 
-592 FARCCSPIPG
+592 SPIR
-602 DDIIGYITF
+602 Y
-611 ANGISIHRSDCSN
+611 
-624 LKGLDVESRTI
+624 L
-635 KVKWREKAQVSF
+635 
-647 NTYLVVKAND
+647 NTAP
-657 RDGVLSDILRTLKEL
+657 IA
-672 KIEIM
+672 
-677 EISTKL
+677 
-683 TPDKEAITNMCINVK
+683 PPAP
-698 DVASLQNTI
+698 TI
-707 RSLKRIDSVF
+707 RHLIIIALLLF
-717 EVRRSNP
+717 TGICHIIEVLYLPTN
-724 KSDDKEKDKDKK
+724 

>member
-1 MEYKEYLEK
+1 MNYEEYLKK
-10 IKMVLENENIKYE
+10 IKDLLDKENIKYN
-23 EEELTK
+23 EEELEK
-29 ILKYIVEKYKDKNI
+29 VVKYVCEKYESKTI
-43 LIDTMMDFV
+43 LDENMLDFV
-52 CEVAGEVATLRLDD
+52 IEIATEVATLRLDD

-71 ALLYP
+71 ALLLP
-76 IVDFKD
+76 IVDFED
-82 YDEKEVQEIA
+82 YDEKEVQEVA
-92 DKETIDLILTLKQLE
+92 GDETTELITILKQLE
-107 EEYRVSDR
+107 EEYRPEGK
-115 LNVATN
+115 LEVATN
-121 PETLRNMFMAIAK
+121 PETLRNMFMALAK

-152 MNSLEKEIK
+152 MKKLEKSVK

-173 PIAHRLGM
+173 PISHRLGM
-181 SKVKSELEDISFRVL
+181 SKVKSELEDISFRIL
-196 LPDEYHKIKEQI
+196 LPDEYHNIKEQI

-218 IDARI
+218 IAARI
-223 KEVSEKLKEQNIEAT
+223 AEVKAKLDEDGIEAT

-246 YSIYKKMKAKSCNAD
+246 YSIYKKMKSKNCSAD

-275 IKDCYSVLGIVHDMY
+275 IKDCYNVLGIVHDMY

-312 HTTVFGEGGK
+312 HTTVFGEGGR

-350 TKKISE
+350 TKKISD

-361 IWLRKAL
+361 IWLRKTL
-368 EIQKELE
+368 EIQKDLE
-375 DTTENI
+375 DNTENL

-395 FTPKGDIK
+395 FTPKGEIK

-417 IHQKVAESMV
+417 IHQKVAETMV

-442 KNKDVIEIVTSK
+442 KNKDVVEVVTSK
-454 NSKGPNRD
+454 NAKGPNRD

-469 ASARN
+469 TSAKN

-488 IQSGRESF
+488 IQSGKESF
-496 EKVLKKQ
+496 EKILKKQ
-503 KYTRDELMKDEFV
+503 KYSRDELMKDEY
-516 LPALKKFNCKSLDD
+516 LEPALRKYNCKTIDD

-539 FSPLKV
+539 ISPVKV
-545 VNKIVECYEDSLSS
+545 VNKIVEVYEEAQSPSEEKVVYLP
-559 SDEDLQLK
+559 
-567 SVAKKKKSNS
+567 KKRKTNS
-577 NELVEVEG
+577 NDLVEVEG

-602 DDIIGYITF
+602 DDIVGYITF
-611 ANGISIHRSDCSN
+611 ANGISIHRADCKN
-624 LKGLDVESRTI
+624 LKALDTEARTI
-635 KVKWREKAQVSF
+635 NVKWKSLTNAAFTARIA
-647 NTYLVVKAND
+647 VKAND
-657 RDGVLSDILRTLKEL
+657 RDGVLSDILKTMKEQ
-672 KIEIM
+672 KVEIT
-677 EISTKL
+677 EISTKV
-683 TPDKEAITNMCINVK
+683 TEDRENITNMSANIK
-698 DVASLQNTI
+698 DVETLQSVI
-707 RSLKRIDSVF
+707 KALKKIDSVF
-717 EVRRSNP
+717 DVRRL
-724 KSDDKEKDKDKK
+724 K

>member
-1 MEYKEYLEK
+1 MNYEEYLKK
-10 IKMVLENENIKYE
+10 IKDLLDKENIKYN
-23 EEELTK
+23 EEELEK
-29 ILKYIVEKYKDKNI
+29 VVKYVCEKYESKTI
-43 LIDTMMDFV
+43 LDENMLDFV
-52 CEVAGEVATLRLDD
+52 IEIATEVATLRLDD

-71 ALLYP
+71 ALLLP
-76 IVDFKD
+76 IVDFED
-82 YDEKEVQEIA
+82 YDEKEVQEVA
-92 DKETIDLILTLKQLE
+92 GDETTELITILKQLE
-107 EEYRVSDR
+107 EEYRPEGK
-115 LNVATN
+115 LEVATN
-121 PETLRNMFMAIAK
+121 PETLRNMFMALAK

-152 MNSLEKEIK
+152 MKKLEKSVK

-173 PIAHRLGM
+173 PISHRLGM
-181 SKVKSELEDISFRVL
+181 SKVKSELEDISFRIL
-196 LPDEYHKIKEQI
+196 LPDEYHNIKEQI

-218 IDARI
+218 IAARI
-223 KEVSEKLKEQNIEAT
+223 AEVKAKLDEDGIEAT

-246 YSIYKKMKAKSCNAD
+246 YSIYKKMKSKNCSAD

-275 IKDCYSVLGIVHDMY
+275 IKDCYNVLGIVHDMY

-312 HTTVFGEGGK
+312 HTTVFGEGGR

-350 TKKISE
+350 TKKISD

-361 IWLRKAL
+361 IWLRKTL
-368 EIQKELE
+368 EVQKDLE
-375 DTTENI
+375 DNTENL

-395 FTPKGDIK
+395 FTPKGEIK

-417 IHQKVAESMV
+417 IHQRVAETMV
-427 GAKINGRMVPLNTQL
+427 GAKINGRMVSLNTQL
-442 KNKDVIEIVTSK
+442 KNKDVVEVVTSK
-454 NSKGPNRD
+454 NAKGPNRD

-469 ASARN
+469 TSAKN

-488 IQSGRESF
+488 IQSGKESF
-496 EKVLKKQ
+496 EKILKKQ
-503 KYTRDELMKDEFV
+503 KYSRDELMKDEY
-516 LPALKKFNCKSLDD
+516 LEPALRKYNCKTIDD

-539 FSPLKV
+539 ISPVKV
-545 VNKIVECYEDSLSS
+545 VNKIVEVYEEAQSPSEEKVVYLP
-559 SDEDLQLK
+559 
-567 SVAKKKKSNS
+567 KKRKTNS
-577 NELVEVEG
+577 NDLVEVEG

-602 DDIIGYITF
+602 DDIVGYITF
-611 ANGISIHRSDCSN
+611 ANGISIHRADCKN
-624 LKGLDVESRTI
+624 LKALDTEARTI
-635 KVKWREKAQVSF
+635 NVKWKSLTNAAFTARIA
-647 NTYLVVKAND
+647 VKAND
-657 RDGVLSDILRTLKEL
+657 RDGVLSDILKTMKEQ
-672 KIEIM
+672 KVEIT
-677 EISTKL
+677 EISTKV
-683 TPDKEAITNMCINVK
+683 TEDRENITNMSANIK
-698 DVASLQNTI
+698 DVETLQSVI
-707 RSLKRIDSVF
+707 KALKKIDSVF
-717 EVRRSNP
+717 DVRRL
-724 KSDDKEKDKDKK
+724 K